1 MLILYNTFQQFSDKI
16 IPVVNKFRSYI
27 ILKRKLMFI
36 HPYIYTE
43 LRTIENIH
51 QNFFRNALNVNKI

>member
-16 IPVVNKFRSYI
+16 IPEVNKFRSSI

-36 HPYIYTE
+36 HPSIYTE
-43 LRTIENIH
+43 LHTRENIP
-51 QNFFRNALNVNKI
+51 QNFFRNPLNVNKI